1 MTRAHLPDCVGE
13 IRGLLVDARDVC
25 RRLGL
30 DEGAKPQT
38 GGLLIRCPW
47 HNERTP
53 SCSARCAADGTLAV
67 HCFGCDVGGDVFDLV
82 AVAHGLDTRRDFPE
96 VLRLAAELAGV
107 ASGGIGIVRG
117 APSPRP
123 SSPSEPSYPPAAE
136 VSGLWAACRPVGDV
150 SEVAGWLNSR
160 ALDAAAVED
169 FDLARALPSGA
180 RLPCWAGCRG
190 QTWGKAGYR
199 LLLPM
204 FNRLG
209 VLRSLRARRVVAGEG
224 PKNLAPAGC
233 STGGLVMADA
243 LGRKLLETGRRP
255 ESWPAAVPLRI
266 VVAEGEP
273 DFLTW
278 GTRFSDADATAP
290 AVLGVVSGGWTSG
303 IASRLPDGARVIVRT
318 HLDEPGER
326 YARAVHDSLRGRC
339 TLLRGGLRGAA

>member
-1 MTRAHLPDCVGE
+1 MTCASLPDRAGE
-13 IRGLLVDARDVC
+13 IRSLLVDARDVC

-38 GGLLIRCPW
+38 RGLFIRCRW
-47 HNERTP
+47 HSERTP
-53 SCSARCAADGTLAV
+53 SCSVRCAADGTLAV
-67 HCFGCDVGGDVFDLV
+67 HCFACGVGGDVFDLV

-107 ASGGIGIVRG
+107 ELGGIGIPRG
-117 APSPRP
+117 ATRARP
-123 SSPSEPSYPPAAE
+123 CSAPEPNYPPAAE
-136 VSGLWAACRPVGDV
+136 VSDLRAACCPVGDV
-150 SEVAGWLNSR
+150 SEVAAWLNSR
-160 ALDAAAVED
+160 ALDAGAVED
-169 FDLARALPSGA
+169 FDLARALPSGV

-190 QTWGKAGYR
+190 KTWCEAGYR

-204 FNRLG
+204 FDKLG
-209 VLRSLRARRVVAGEG
+209 ALRSLRARRVIPGEG